1 MAKLKLRTMLGDYP
15 HTVPIKTGKVTSDV
29 VELEFTEAEV
39 PHDHFKEV
47 VRGEFDVAELAIM
60 TYLQAKGWGRP
71 LVALPV
77 AMNGR
82 IQHAQICYNAN
93 RGTLGP
99 KDIEGRKVGVRT
111 YSQTTPT
118 WVRGILQNDYGVDL
132 NKVNWVTFTDGHVPE
147 FKDPSNC
154 TRAAGGK
161 KMADMLL
168 AGELDA
174 MVAGVGD
181 LADKGVKSLIPDP
194 KAAANEWYQKYNLL
208 QVNHILVVKEAIA
221 KEHPEALRD
230 IYRMFVEG
238 KKLGAPPVAAGELD
252 GRPIGYAL
260 NRPNF
265 ELAAKYA
272 WQQRTIPREIKVE
285 ELFDET
291 TRSLGA

>member
-15 HTVPIKTGKVTSDV
+15 HTVPIKTGKVPSDIV
-29 VELEFTEAEV
+29 DLEFTEAEV

-60 TYLQAKGWGRP
+60 TYLQAKGYGRP

-82 IQHAQICYNAN
+82 VQHGQICYNSK

-118 WVRGILQNDYGVDL
+118 WVRGILQNEYGVDL
-132 NKVNWVTFTDGHVPE
+132 NKVNWITFTDGHVPE

-154 TRAAGGK
+154 TRAAAGK
-161 KMADMLL
+161 KMIDMLF

-174 MVAGVGD
+174 AVMALGD
-181 LADKGVKSLIPDP
+181 YKDQGLKTLIPDAN
-194 KAAANEWYQKYNLL
+194 KAAEAWYQKNKLIQL
-208 QVNHILVVKEAIA
+208 NHVLVVKESVA
-221 KEHPEALRD
+221 KEHPEAVRE

-238 KKLGAPPVAAGELD
+238 KKLGVPPAAAGEAD
-252 GRPIGYAL
+252 NRPLGYAVV
-260 NRPNF
+260 RPYF

-285 ELFDET
+285 ELFDAT
-291 TRSLGA
+291 TRQLGA

>member
-15 HTVPIKTGKVTSDV
+15 HTVPLKTGKVTSDILD
-29 VELEFTEAEV
+29 LEYTEAKV

-60 TYLQAKGWGRP
+60 TYLQAKGWNRP

-93 RGTLGP
+93 RGTLAP

-118 WVRGILQNDYGVDL
+118 WIRGILQNDYNVDL
-132 NKVNWVTFTDGHVPE
+132 SKVNWVTFTDGHVPE

-154 TRAAGGK
+154 TRAAAGK

-181 LADKGVKSLIPDP
+181 LADKGVKSLISDP
-194 KAAANEWYQKYNLL
+194 KTAADEWYQKYNLL
-208 QVNHILVVKEAIA
+208 QVNHILVVKESIA
-221 KEHPEALRD
+221 KEHPEAVRE

-238 KKLGAPPVAAGELD
+238 KKLGAPVLKAGEID
-252 GRPIGYAL
+252 PRPIGYAI
-260 NRPNF
+260 NKANF
-265 ELAAKYA
+265 ALAVKYA
-272 WQQRTIPREIKVE
+272 WQQRTIPREIDVDE
-285 ELFDET
+285 MFDAT
-291 TRSLGA
+291 TRTLGA

>member
-15 HTVPIKTGKVTSDV
+15 HTVPIKTGKVASDIV
-29 VELEFTEAEV
+29 DLEFTEAEV

-60 TYLQAKGWGRP
+60 TYLQAKGFGRP

-82 IQHAQICYNAN
+82 VQHGQICYNSN
-93 RGTLGP
+93 RGTLAP

-118 WVRGILQNDYGVDL
+118 WVRGILQNDYNVDL
-132 NKVNWVTFTDGHVPE
+132 SKVNFITFTDGHVPE
-147 FKDPSNC
+147 FKDPANC
-154 TRAAGGK
+154 TRAASGK
-161 KMADMLL
+161 KMNDMLL
-168 AGELDA
+168 NGEIDA
-174 MVAGVGD
+174 MVSGVGD

-194 KAAANEWYQKYNLL
+194 EKAAREWYTKYQLL
-208 QVNHILVVKEAIA
+208 QVNHVLVVKESVA
-221 KEHPEALRD
+221 KEHPEAVRE

-238 KKLGAPPVAAGELD
+238 KKLGAPAIKAGELD
-252 GRPIGYAL
+252 PRPIGYAI
-260 NRPNF
+260 NKANF
-265 ELAAKYA
+265 ALAAKYA
-272 WQQRTIPREIKVE
+272 WQQRTIPREINVE
-285 ELFDET
+285 ELFDAT

>member
-15 HTVPIKTGKVTSDV
+15 HTVPIKTGKVTSDIV
-29 VELEFTEAEV
+29 DLEFTEAEV

-93 RGTLGP
+93 RGTLAP

-118 WVRGILQNDYGVDL
+118 WVRGILQNDYNVDL
-132 NKVNWVTFTDGHVPE
+132 SKVNFVTFTDGHVPE

-154 TRAAGGK
+154 TRAASGK

-194 KAAANEWYQKYNLL
+194 KSAADEWYKKYNLL
-208 QVNHILVVKEAIA
+208 QVNHILVVKESVAQ
-221 KEHPEALRD
+221 EHPEAVRD

-238 KKLGAPPVAAGELD
+238 KKLGAPALKAGEID
-252 GRPIGYAL
+252 PRPIGYAI
-260 NRPNF
+260 NKANF
-265 ELAAKYA
+265 ALAAKYA
-272 WQQRTIPREIKVE
+272 WQQRTIPREINVDE
-285 ELFDET
+285 MFDAT
-291 TRSLGA
+291 TRTLGA

>member
-15 HTVPIKTGKVTSDV
+15 HTVPIKTGKVTSDIV
-29 VELEFTEAEV
+29 DLEFTEAEV

-82 IQHAQICYNAN
+82 IQHAQVCYNAN
-93 RGTLGP
+93 RGTLAP

-118 WVRGILQNDYGVDL
+118 WVRGILQNDYNVDL
-132 NKVNWVTFTDGHVPE
+132 SKVNFVTFTDGHVPE

-154 TRAAGGK
+154 TRAAAGK

-194 KAAANEWYQKYNLL
+194 KQAADEWYKKYNLL
-208 QVNHILVVKEAIA
+208 QVNHILVVKESVA
-221 KEHPEALRD
+221 KEHPEAVRD

-238 KKLGAPPVAAGELD
+238 KKLGAPALKPGEID
-252 GRPIGYAL
+252 PRPIGYAI
-260 NRPNF
+260 NKANF
-265 ELAAKYA
+265 ALAAKYA
-272 WQQRTIPREIKVE
+272 WQQRTIPREINVDE
-285 ELFDET
+285 MFDAT
-291 TRSLGA
+291 TRTLGA